1 MGVSVVSGI
10 ALIIGGVTMAQV
22 TLRGNPIHTTGEL
35 PRVGSLAPAF
45 SLTRTDL
52 SAVSA
57 ADFKGQ
63 RVVLNIFPS
72 IDTPTCATSVRKF
85 NAQAS
90 EMANTVVLCVSA
102 DLPFAAGRFCT
113 TEGLDKV
120 VPASVFRS
128 PEFGTAYGVTLTD
141 GPLRGLLARSVV
153 VLDAAGKVLHSE
165 LVGEI
170 AHEPDY
176 EAAIKALK

>member
-1 MGVSVVSGI
+1 
-10 ALIIGGVTMAQV
+10 MAQV
-22 TLRGNPIHTTGEL
+22 TLKGNPFHTVGEL
-35 PRVGSLAPAF
+35 PRVGTEAPAF
-45 SLTRTDL
+45 TLTRTDL
-52 SAVSA
+52 SEISA

-63 RVVLNIFPS
+63 RLVLNIFPS
-72 IDTPTCATSVRKF
+72 IDTPTCATSVRTF
-85 NAQAS
+85 NTKASQA
-90 EMANTVVLCVSA
+90 ANTTVLCVSA

-120 VPASVFRS
+120 VPASTFRNAG
-128 PEFGTAYGVTLTD
+128 FGAAYGVTMAD

-153 VLDAAGKVLHSE
+153 VLGADGKVLHTE

-176 EAAIKALK
+176 EAALAALK

>member
-1 MGVSVVSGI
+1 
-10 ALIIGGVTMAQV
+10 
-22 TLRGNPIHTTGEL
+22 
-35 PRVGSLAPAF
+35 VGSQAPAF

-52 SAVSA
+52 SAA
-57 ADFKGQ
+57 TQADFKGQ
-63 RVVLNIFPS
+63 RIVLNIFPS

-90 EMANTVVLCVSA
+90 QMPNTVVLCVSA

-113 TEGLDKV
+113 TEGLDWV
-120 VPASVFRS
+120 GPASTFRS

-153 VLDAAGKVLHSE
+153 VLDPNGKVLHTE

-170 AHEPDY
+170 AHEPNY
-176 EAAIKALK
+176 EAALKVL